1 MMEWTIWARH
11 QDNAR
16 TTLCLWNIS
25 DEVLSY
31 MEIGT
36 KHTRSKFMTK
46 VSNRDIKQ
54 YNLLTQVQ
62 TQLGGSY
69 TDILLVYSR

>member
-1 MMEWTIWARH
+1 MIWARH

-36 KHTRSKFMTK
+36 KHTRSTFMTK
-46 VSNRDIKQ
+46 LRNRDIKQ

-62 TQLGGSY
+62 TQLGGYY